1 MPYSKKQR
9 IENDLPVISA
19 PRPVNAPSFVDR
31 PFVVL
36 IVTLLIQAMVV
47 VAVLSPAV
55 VAPAIAR
62 QLGLADFATGIYIS
76 LVYMSAV
83 LSALYSETVIAKWGA
98 IRTSQGGLILCG
110 IGLVLCST
118 GIVALG
124 LIGAMVTGLGYG
136 PITPASSHILI
147 RTTPRHRLSIVF
159 SIKQTGVPVGG
170 IAAGL
175 LIPPQ
180 QAAFGWEWALLS
192 VSGGCVVMALLAQ
205 LVRSGLDTD
214 RGELLNQS
222 MAASLL
228 RPVQMVLSHPQLRVL
243 VLCAF
248 IYAGVQLSLTT
259 YLSSYL
265 HLSLGWS
272 LLAAGIALS
281 VTQAAGM
288 IGRIFWG
295 AIADTSFGVRRTLVL
310 LNILMVT
317 SCVGTAMYGNGISR
331 VWLFAILIVFGASA
345 VGWNGVF
352 LGCVARLA
360 PNGKTS
366 LVTGGVLAFTFFGT
380 VFWAPLFGLLADLTG
395 SYRVPFFAFCLPL
408 LMCLWFLMKTR
419 IPNDNFAL

>member
-1 MPYSKKQR
+1 MA
-9 IENDLPVISA
+9 SA
-19 PRPVNAPSFVDR
+19 LKAVNTLSFADR
-31 PFVVL
+31 PFVIL
-36 IVTLLIQAMVV
+36 SVTLLIQAMVV
-47 VAVLSPAV
+47 VAVLAPAV

-62 QLGLADFATGIYIS
+62 RLGLPNSATGIYIS

-83 LSALYSETVIAKWGA
+83 FSALYSETLIAKWGA

-118 GIVALG
+118 GIVVLG
-124 LIGAMVTGLGYG
+124 VVGAVATGLGYG

-192 VSGGCVVMALLAQ
+192 VSGGCVLMAWLAQ
-205 LVRSGLDTD
+205 LVRPGLDAD
-214 RGELLNQS
+214 RGHHFNQP
-222 MAASLL
+222 ALASLM
-228 RPVQMVLSHPQLRVL
+228 RPIRMVLSHSQLRVL
-243 VLCAF
+243 ILCTF

-272 LLAAGIALS
+272 LLAAGAALS
-281 VTQAAGM
+281 ITQAAGM
-288 IGRIFWG
+288 VGRIFWG
-295 AIADTSFGVRRTLVL
+295 IIADAGFGAQRTLVL
-310 LNILMVT
+310 LNILMIA
-317 SCVGTAMYGNGISR
+317 SCIGTAMFGNSFSQFWI
-331 VWLFAILIVFGASA
+331 FAILVVFGASA

-352 LGCVARLA
+352 LAGIARLA
-360 PNGKTS
+360 PEGKTS
-366 LVTGGVLAFTFFGT
+366 LVTGGALAFTFFGT
-380 VFWAPLFGLLADLTG
+380 VFWAPIFGLLADVTE
-395 SYRVPFFAFCLPL
+395 SYRVPFLAFCLPL
-408 LMCLWFLMKTR
+408 LVCLLFLMRTHIR
-419 IPNDNFAL
+419 DDNSAY